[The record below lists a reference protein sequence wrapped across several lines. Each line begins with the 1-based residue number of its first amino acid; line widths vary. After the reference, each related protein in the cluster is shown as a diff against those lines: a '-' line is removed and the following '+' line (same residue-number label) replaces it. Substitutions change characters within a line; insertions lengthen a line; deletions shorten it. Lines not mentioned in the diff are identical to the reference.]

1 MRKLL
6 GVALPLAILLAS
18 PASAV
23 EIEVGGRTLEIPI
36 PSGFAELTP
45 EMSPTYETI
54 PRSRRILL
62 EEPYFRPRMTLAPR
76 IAAAS
81 AGAAC

>member
-1 MRKLL
+1 MRQLL
-6 GVALPLAILLAS
+6 GVALPLATLLAS

-23 EIEVGGRTLEIPI
+23 EIEVGSRTLEIPI

-45 EMSPTYETI
+45 EMPPTYETI
-54 PRSRRILL
+54 QRSRRILRK
-62 EEPYFRPRMTLAPR
+62 EPFFRPRMTLPPR
-76 IAAAS
+76 MAAAS